1 MGPGEAHRSS
11 AFGAAVLGRA
21 QPRRTCGTDVRG
33 VRGKKRGNPLMLSL
47 QPRFDEDHSCR
58 GSGRIGSR
66 RRMGITRV
74 EAVAGWGSLV

>member
-1 MGPGEAHRSS
+1 
-11 AFGAAVLGRA
+11 
-21 QPRRTCGTDVRG
+21 
-33 VRGKKRGNPLMLSL
+33 MLSL